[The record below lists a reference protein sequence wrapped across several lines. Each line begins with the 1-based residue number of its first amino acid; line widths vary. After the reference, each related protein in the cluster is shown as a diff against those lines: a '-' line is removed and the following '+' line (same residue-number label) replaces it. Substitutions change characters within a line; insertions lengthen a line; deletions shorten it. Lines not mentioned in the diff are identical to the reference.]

1 MTMVEICRPVTAAWA
16 YLLER
21 CSLHFPCLSDPDRR
35 TSVILKTSLV
45 LFHLVIV
52 GLLFVLDEHLQRKTQ
67 KEPWYTAIYLV
78 LFVATLVQYFYTSG
92 STPGYVVDAMRVY
105 NDTRHTFLN
114 TSRSSEQS
122 ASSIMGSSISSVGGR
137 ASGKSNS
144 GAFTTMWVKQVMALY
159 PQGSSTRTWTCTYCN
174 IVLPPRAKHC
184 HDCNKCVLQFDHHC
198 VWLGTCIGQGNH
210 CRFWWYIF
218 EETVLSIWTIILYIS
233 FLEAKTE
240 REWWKNGIAIVFLA
254 ILFLCLIFLL
264 LLLIFHGYLILT
276 NQTTYELI
284 RRRRILYLREIP
296 ERVHPFSKGVCRNL
310 YDVCCSRDSLYAME
324 PVPTRDDMEETAQ
337 PYTCIDIVSCRCF

>member
-16 YLLER
+16 SLLER

-35 TSVILKTSLV
+35 TSVILKASLV
-45 LFHLVIV
+45 LVHLVII

-105 NDTRHTFLN
+105 NDTRHAFLN

-137 ASGKSNS
+137 ASGKSIS

-159 PQGSSTRTWTCTYCN
+159 PPGSSTSLHEQS
-174 IVLPPRAKHC
+174 IVMIVTNVFFSL
-184 HDCNKCVLQFDHHC
+184 
-198 VWLGTCIGQGNH
+198 
-210 CRFWWYIF
+210 
-218 EETVLSIWTIILYIS
+218 II
-233 FLEAKTE
+233 
-240 REWWKNGIAIVFLA
+240 IVFGWEPALDEGTIVDFGSA
-254 ILFLCLIFLL
+254 KAAGFPSSAYHLDF
-264 LLLIFHGYLILT
+264 
-276 NQTTYELI
+276 
-284 RRRRILYLREIP
+284 
-296 ERVHPFSKGVCRNL
+296 FS
-310 YDVCCSRDSLYAME
+310 A
-324 PVPTRDDMEETAQ
+324 
-337 PYTCIDIVSCRCF
+337 